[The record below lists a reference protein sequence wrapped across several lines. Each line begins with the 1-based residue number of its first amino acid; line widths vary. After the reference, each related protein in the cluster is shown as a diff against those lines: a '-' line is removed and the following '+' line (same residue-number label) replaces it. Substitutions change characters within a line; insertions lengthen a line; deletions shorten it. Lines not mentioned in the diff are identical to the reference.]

1 MKRLSRI
8 SLILG
13 LAALLA
19 GCANGWPRPLGLF
32 DRGEEAAADPE
43 MLPDAPGQEASLVEE
58 AAEPV
63 AAPAEAE
70 GASVASG
77 VLGMTVASLGDPTD
91 PGLWLETPLVS
102 SPTPGRIIA
111 ENAQTLLVT
120 LRPSGGAVGSGSR
133 ISLAAMQAL
142 GLGLTDLATLT
153 VIAGQ

>member
-8 SLILG
+8 ALILG
-13 LAALLA
+13 LTALLV

-32 DRGEEAAADPE
+32 NRGGETAADVAVPPDG
-43 MLPDAPGQEASLVEE
+43 LAQDAP
-58 AAEPV
+58 EPV
-63 AAPAEAE
+63 VAPAEAE
-70 GASVASG
+70 VASVAPG
-77 VLGMTVASLGDPTD
+77 VLGITVASLGDPTD

-102 SPTPGRIIA
+102 SQIAGRIVTDT
-111 ENAQTLLVT
+111 AQTALVT